1 MATKKVA
8 TTVNKSAI
16 TGQFVSQK
24 TVQKNPGAT
33 YKQTVVKQPK
43 PKRQIGWQP
52 EQSGCFNSSFALLYF
67 VASLDLRGHKNRHQA
82 KIRQEYD
89 CDKNAYWVYV

>member
-24 TVQKNPGAT
+24 TVQKNPGT
-33 YKQTVVKQPK
+33 TSKQTVVKQPK
-43 PKRQIGWQP
+43 PKR
-52 EQSGCFNSSFALLYF
+52 
-67 VASLDLRGHKNRHQA
+67 
-82 KIRQEYD
+82 
-89 CDKNAYWVYV
+89 